1 MPTVIALD
9 VSLSMRRRGS
19 MIGNEYS
26 PNYESLTRHQLALHG
41 INTLLHYLQVN
52 SKLEFVAVVVFSSLY
67 EIICPFTRDY
77 EGIRGKLRVIDECD
91 KTFIEGALHGVNNVI
106 MAEWGNATAC
116 QVILI
121 TDGNPGVGPMSLSNS
136 LNSLN
141 SLNVTQDANPFPL
154 PFPYPGKLS
163 IVCIASQQ
171 DPSLQ
176 ISLPLYQRLADLA
189 GGDSIV
195 LVPESPLSKHSVM
208 TCFQKL
214 AETNYVSFQGYL
226 KCGHL
231 GSRILLSPPPM
242 PYTKKTDFELASGLA
257 ISKTIEICGFI
268 SVGDVGSPSSISRH
282 LVLPLVTEKNS
293 SMQGISLEEESD
305 TDENEDEGKISSFCV
320 LLHGALKVENMAALC
335 ILNNEWYGFI
345 YSWADTKKKSN
356 LMLTVLEP
364 GSDVV
369 PWLGNFNNLGP
380 LDTVKGSPVSFP
392 VRPTEKRSYTQNA
405 PSWIRQVGLQ
415 SDIQKILRHAR
426 KLPDKTQNFYKEVNR
441 LRRAAASIGFIELLE
456 GLACILERECTLLP
470 PNLNP
475 DCTIQMGHVASM
487 IRKPEFHELRY
498 NIPPARTKFQPGS

>member
-52 SKLEFVAVVVFSSLY
+52 SKLEFVSVIAFSSLY

-77 EGIRGKLRVIDECD
+77 EGIRGKLRIIDECD

-121 TDGNPGVGPMSLSNS
+121 TDGNPGVGPMSLGNS

-141 SLNVTQDANPFPL
+141 SLNTQDATPFPL

-176 ISLPLYQRLADLA
+176 IGLPLYQRLADLA
-189 GGDSIV
+189 GSDSIV
-195 LVPESPLSKHSVM
+195 LVPDSPLSKHSVM

-214 AETNYVSFQGYL
+214 AEANYVSFQGYL

-231 GSRILLSPPPM
+231 GSRILLSPAPIVM
-242 PYTKKTDFELASGLA
+242 TLMTNIMKAYA
-257 ISKTIEICGFI
+257 
-268 SVGDVGSPSSISRH
+268 R
-282 LVLPLVTEKNS
+282 
-293 SMQGISLEEESD
+293 
-305 TDENEDEGKISSFCV
+305 
-320 LLHGALKVENMAALC
+320 LHRLTVENMAALC
-335 ILNNEWYGFI
+335 MLNNEWYGFI

-364 GSDVV
+364 GSDIV
-369 PWLGNFNNLGP
+369 PWLGNFSNLGP
-380 LDTVKGSPVSFP
+380 LDTVKSSPVSFP